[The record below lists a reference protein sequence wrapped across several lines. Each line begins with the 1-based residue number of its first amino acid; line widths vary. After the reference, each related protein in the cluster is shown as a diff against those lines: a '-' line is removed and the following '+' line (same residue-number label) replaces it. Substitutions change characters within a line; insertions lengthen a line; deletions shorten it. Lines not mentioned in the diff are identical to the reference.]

1 LNHVPGKP
9 LRPFKGGH
17 YIEIQM
23 RELQIA
29 EVFGE
34 KTKFTPGPDLAMA
47 HRLVPRVES
56 VPERIGRAG

>member
-1 LNHVPGKP
+1 MLPGKP

-29 EVFGE
+29 EIFGE
-34 KTKFTPGPDLAMA
+34 KTKLSSGPDLAMA
-47 HRLVPRVES
+47 HRLVSRMES
-56 VPERIGRAG
+56 IPKGIG